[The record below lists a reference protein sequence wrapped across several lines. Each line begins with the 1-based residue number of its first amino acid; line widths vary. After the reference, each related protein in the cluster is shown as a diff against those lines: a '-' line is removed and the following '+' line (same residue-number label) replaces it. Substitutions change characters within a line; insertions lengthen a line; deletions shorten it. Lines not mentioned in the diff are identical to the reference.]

1 MVNGFIDELCVYC
14 LIDENDEYVGVFG
27 DNGDENVNKK
37 GGKRL
42 WVLKWCKIYI
52 WVYMVLLLEILFV

>member
-27 DNGDENVNKK
+27 DNGVENVNKK

-42 WVLKWCKIYI
+42 WVLKWCKINI
-52 WVYMVLLLEILFV
+52 WVYMV